1 VAQHPPL
8 PVVLIGPMGS
18 GKTKVGRRVA
28 RTLGVPFVDTD
39 KRVVAQHGP
48 ITDIFR
54 EHGEGFFRRL
64 EREAVSQALT
74 EKAVVSLGGGAILDE
89 DTQNDLRQHPV
100 VLLTVTAEAVA
111 ARISTD
117 ARPLL
122 ADGIENWQRIYDERA
137 HIYESLASVTFDT
150 STGPIMQ
157 IADRIAT
164 WAKEKA

>member
-1 VAQHPPL
+1 VAEHPPL

-28 RTLGVPFVDTD
+28 RTLGVPF
-39 KRVVAQHGP
+39 
-48 ITDIFR
+48 
-54 EHGEGFFRRL
+54 
-64 EREAVSQALT
+64 
-74 EKAVVSLGGGAILDE
+74 VSLGGGAILDE